1 MKLWDKYYKAGKQLA
16 FTYYLK
22 SIFFGLIPAW
32 MLGWYRRRLLRGWEK
47 RPDADYLRWRRDVYC
62 QLSEPFALP
71 AEATVPRNRVTPKHF
86 HSRYAYDAWRW
97 LRCWPKQVR
106 VAFQDGD
113 VRRNPAVPTLI
124 KARRL
129 DCPEPQNAV
138 VLNLDS
144 ARHFLRPKD
153 RIPFRRKKPQLLF
166 RGDIYD
172 KPERIRFFE
181 QWASHPLFDL
191 GDTNRSHPSQ
201 WEAPFITVAD
211 HFEYQFILALEG
223 YDMASALQWIMA
235 SNCVPVMPRPR
246 VEGWLMH
253 SQLQPGVH
261 YIEIAPDFSDVGE
274 KIEYYTS
281 HPEEAERI
289 SQESKK
295 WAQQFYNRRREY
307 LVSLLVIDKYL
318 SLISTRQQNVKNEI

>member
-1 MKLWDKYYKAGKQLA
+1 MNLWNKYYRAGKQLA
-16 FTYYLK
+16 SVYYLK
-22 SIFFGLIPAW
+22 GYLFRLIPHRVLA
-32 MLGWYRRRLLRGWEK
+32 LYRKWLLKGWEK

-62 QLSEPFALP
+62 QLTEPFEIP
-71 AEATVPRNRVTPKHF
+71 GEYRATVGLVTPYYF
-86 HSRYAYDAWRW
+86 HSRYAIDAWRW
-97 LRCWPKQVR
+97 LRCWPSKTR
-106 VAFQDGD
+106 LSFKDGD
-113 VRRNPAVPTLI
+113 VRKNPPSPTLI

-129 DCPEPQNAV
+129 DDSAPENAV

-144 ARHFLRPKD
+144 ARHFMRPKD
-153 RIPFRRKKPQLLF
+153 SVPFRNKKPQLLF

-172 KPERIRFFE
+172 KPDRIRFFE
-181 QWASHPLFDL
+181 QWADHPLFDL
-191 GDTNRSHPSQ
+191 GDTNRSHPSK
-201 WEAPFITVAD
+201 WSTPFISVAE

-223 YDMASALQWIMA
+223 YDMSSALQWIMA

-261 YIEIAPDFSDVGE
+261 YIEIAPDFSDVGK
-274 KIEYYTS
+274 KIQYYTE

-295 WAQQFYNRRREY
+295 WAQQFYDRRREY
-307 LVSLLVIDKYL
+307 LISLLVIDKYL
-318 SLISTRQQNVKNEI
+318 SLTKK